1 LIKLLSTADQAAI
14 DELNVQIEELEK
26 QVSVLDQVRK
36 IISLRIHGKPQ
47 RAKVGRPK
55 KAADDSAPASGRR
68 LAVAKLLLVSGPL
81 TREVICNRLGISG
94 TGMHLTLDHE
104 WFEQTMKGY
113 SLTEAGRRAA
123 S

>member
-14 DELNVQIEELEK
+14 DELNTQIAELEK

-36 IISLRIHGKPQ
+36 IISLRIQGKPQ
-47 RAKVGRPK
+47 RAKPGPK
-55 KAADDSAPASGRR
+55 KKAEASGRR
-68 LAVAKLLLVSGPL
+68 LDVAKLLLVSGPL
-81 TREVICNRLGISG
+81 NREAICNRLGISG

-113 SLTEAGRRAA
+113 SLTEAGKRAA